1 MHVAGVSSNLSYISE
16 RGALVYFDSEVTLC
30 HFISCPLQALRL
42 IHDLWQECFFY
53 FFIFLYFFY
62 IFATSCLCL
71 LVLVALQLFLE
82 GILSFR
88 FPILVSI
95 QVTL

>member
-42 IHDLWQECFFY
+42 IHDLWQECFF
-53 FFIFLYFFY
+53 LFFY